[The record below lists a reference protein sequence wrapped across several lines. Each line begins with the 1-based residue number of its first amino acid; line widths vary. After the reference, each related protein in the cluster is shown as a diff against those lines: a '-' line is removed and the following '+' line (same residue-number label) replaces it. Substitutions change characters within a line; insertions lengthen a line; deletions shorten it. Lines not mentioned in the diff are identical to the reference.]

1 MVKQDSQVPNS
12 YRETSRPHLQD
23 TREREHRYIIGTR
36 ETEWRDI
43 DAPQGTTPRR
53 PSFLECTERER
64 QTSVRGTGRTLLLI
78 VETTRW
84 VRLRNKKWGLL
95 SVILLTKT
103 SVPSYFIVDGDEL
116 KRDEIA
122 HGMTSR
128 HPIQTSGISV
138 LCCIVR
144 FSMIWN
150 TWREYFESCAF
161 GNFAK
166 LFLAGF

>member
-1 MVKQDSQVPNS
+1 MCGGLQHAGQQVDERGLARTVGANE
-12 YRETSRPHLQD
+12 RMARALLQVQRD
-23 TREREHRYIIGTR
+23 VVGGGDAARFARGGERVGQVIG
-36 ETEWRDI
+36 
-43 DAPQGTTPRR
+43 G
-53 PSFLECTERER
+53 
-64 QTSVRGTGRTLLLI
+64 I
-78 VETTRW
+78 VQRAVHGGANVE
-84 VRLRNKKWGLL
+84 
-95 SVILLTKT
+95 
-103 SVPSYFIVDGDEL
+103 YFIVDGDEL

-144 FSMIWN
+144 FSMIRN